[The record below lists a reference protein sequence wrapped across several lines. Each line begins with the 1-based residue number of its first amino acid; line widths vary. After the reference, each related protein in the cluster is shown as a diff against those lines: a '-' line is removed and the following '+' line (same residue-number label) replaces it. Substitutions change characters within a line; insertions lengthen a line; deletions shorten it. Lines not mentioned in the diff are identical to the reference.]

1 MAKVQRK
8 VVKRGKRSGLS
19 TGMTLVILG
28 GAVIVVAAL
37 AWLLWPRPKV
47 VVAGDPQG
55 LAMCGSVPCPTKGDP
70 NAPVKMIE
78 VSDYGC
84 SHCRDYSLNTEST
97 IEEQYIKTGKVY
109 YVGHVFGFQAQTQA
123 VAAAALCANDQ
134 NKFWEYHAVLF
145 RNQGSFDPSS
155 LIAYAQQVGL
165 DTQTFANCVSSG
177 KYRSAVEASSNA
189 ALSAGVEGTPS
200 FFING
205 KMVTGDVPL
214 AEFKARLDEAAKAS
228 K

>member
-1 MAKVQRK
+1 LAKVQRK
-8 VVKRGKRSGLS
+8 VVKRGRRQGLS

-28 GAVIVVAAL
+28 GAVIVVAVL
-37 AWLLWPRPKV
+37 AWLLWPKPRAA
-47 VVAGDPQG
+47 VAGDPQG
-55 LAMCGSVPCPTKGDP
+55 LVMCGTIPCPTKGDP
-70 NAPVKMIE
+70 KAPVTMVE

-84 SHCRDYSLNTEST
+84 SHCRDYNLDTEPT
-97 IEEQYIKTGKVY
+97 LENQYIKTGKVF

-145 RNQGSFDPSS
+145 RNQANFDSSS
-155 LIAYAQQVGL
+155 LLAYAQQVGL
-165 DTQTFANCVSSG
+165 DAQTFASCVNSG
-177 KYRSAVEASSNA
+177 KYRSVVEASSKA
-189 ALSAGVEGTPS
+189 AADAGVEGTPS

-205 KMVTGDVPL
+205 KLVSGSLPL
-214 AEFKARLDEAAKAS
+214 AEFQARLDAAAKTG

>member
-1 MAKVQRK
+1 LAKVQRK
-8 VVKRGKRSGLS
+8 VVKLGNRRGLS

-28 GAVIVVAAL
+28 GAVIVVMVL
-37 AWLLWPRPKV
+37 AWLLWPKPKV

-55 LAMCGSVPCPTKGDP
+55 LVMCGNVPCPTKGDP

-84 SHCRDYSLNTEST
+84 SHCRDYNLNTEST
-97 IEEQYIKTGKVY
+97 LEEQYIKTGKVY
-109 YVGHVFGFQAQTQA
+109 YVGHVFGFQPQTQA

-145 RNQGSFDPSS
+145 RNQGSFDSPS
-155 LIAYAQQVGL
+155 LFAYAQQVGL
-165 DTQTFANCVSSG
+165 DTQAFANCVSSG

-189 ALSAGVEGTPS
+189 AMNAGVEGTPS

-205 KMVTGDVPL
+205 KLVAGNVPL
-214 AEFKARLDEAAKAS
+214 AEFQARLDEAAKTG